1 MTLNRLQFETSP
13 YLKQHE
19 KNPVDWYPWGKE
31 ALDRARTEDKPI
43 VLSVGYS
50 ACHWCHVMAHESF
63 ENPQIARIMNEHFIN
78 IKVDRE
84 ERPDLDQV
92 YQPVA
97 QILTRGGGW
106 PLTVF
111 LTPDLKPF
119 YGGTYFP
126 PTDRYGRPGFGR
138 VLLALAQGYRD
149 DRGSI
154 SERAE
159 RLTQAI
165 REHEEWSPQSETSV
179 PEADT
184 DTHTDEALLSAARDL
199 VQKVDWQNGGFG
211 GAPKFPNVSGLSFL
225 WRMGLCSSVPPE
237 DRSTFRE
244 AVILS
249 LDRMRCGGIFDQL
262 GGGFSRYSVDDHWAV
277 PHFEKMLYDN
287 AQLMKLFGEV
297 LAGEFSKELSPPQKE
312 RFLSGLSL
320 TLDYLK
326 REMVSPSGAFYAA
339 QDADSDGE
347 EGKFFVWTREELQAI
362 LEPPE
367 FEAFCRFFGVTE
379 AGNFEAGQNVFY
391 LAHPDEVLDDA
402 LSNSVLESAV
412 QKVRAAREKR
422 VRPGLDDK
430 VLISWNGLMI
440 SGLAWASLAF
450 ESTRAEETRALAV
463 RAFDALMDAS
473 VISDPRRFLEDYA
486 FMAQAAL
493 DLARVDPSRAAF
505 YVEYA
510 AAAMKEV
517 HARFTDEH
525 GLGFFMTANDDEAL
539 ISRPKS
545 LYDQAIP
552 SGSGVVYG
560 VIQVLMQ
567 VLDCEIENKWTR
579 DSATLIGVAKDH
591 SFGMSE
597 ILSSIL
603 LSRVSPIILKG
614 AAELRFRAHPF
625 CFVVDGTT
633 SPVQYCHRQTC
644 MTGEFQDSEI
654 FRELF
659 LK

>member
-138 VLLALAQGYRD
+138 LLLALSKAYHE
-149 DRGSI
+149 DRS
-154 SERAE
+154 SVLERAE
-159 RLTQAI
+159 RLTRAI
-165 REHEEWSPQSETSV
+165 REHEEWSPDSEASAL
-179 PEADT
+179 PT
-184 DTHTDEALLSAARDL
+184 DEDEALLGAAHDL
-199 VQKVDWQNGGFG
+199 VQRLDWQNGGFG

-225 WRMGLCSSVPPE
+225 WRMGS
-237 DRSTFRE
+237 RSRDFRE

-287 AQLMKLFGEV
+287 ALLMKLFGEV
-297 LAGEFSKELSPPQKE
+297 LSSDFSQELSPPQKE
-312 RFLSGLSL
+312 RFLSGLRL
-320 TLDYLK
+320 TLDHLK
-326 REMVSPSGAFYAA
+326 REMTSPEGAFYAA

-347 EGKFFVWTREELQAI
+347 EGKFFVWTPEELSSI

-367 FEAFCRFFGVTE
+367 FEVFTRFFGVTE
-379 AGNFEAGQNVFY
+379 TGNFEAGQNVLF
-391 LAHPDEVLDDA
+391 LAHPDEAPTNETLQRA
-402 LSNSVLESAV
+402 I
-412 QKVRAAREKR
+412 QKVRSAREKR

-430 VLISWNGLMI
+430 ILVSWNGLMI

-450 ESTRAEETRALAV
+450 EAQDETDRAEDARLLAV
-463 RAFDALMDAS
+463 RAFETLAEK
-473 VISDPRRFLEDYA
+473 PRRFLEDHA

-493 DLARVDPSRAAF
+493 DLARVDIQRASF
-505 YVEYA
+505 YVDSA
-510 AAAMKEV
+510 TVAMDEV
-517 HARFTDEH
+517 RARFADER
-525 GLGFFMTANDDEAL
+525 GLGFFMTANDDETL

-560 VIQVLMQ
+560 VMSVLA
-567 VLDCEIENKWTR
+567 EAS
-579 DSATLIGVAKDH
+579 DSANENFTFDSRPLLSLARTQP
-591 SFGMSE
+591 FGMSE
-597 ILSSIL
+597 ILSAVLLKRESPVIL
-603 LSRVSPIILKG
+603 RGK
-614 AAELRFRAHPF
+614 ADLRFRAHSF

-633 SPVQYCHRQTC
+633 APVQYCHRQTC
-644 MTGEFQDSEI
+644 RIGEFRLP
-654 FRELF
+654 F
-659 LK
+659 